1 MDLAPVAA
9 IVKKNKRL
17 GERPSQEFNA
27 AHERKGRDTQNKHG
41 GGATEWTRIG
51 GSERLVAGRKEGGGG
66 LIRRQIDLFS
76 HLVLQIRTVSFC
88 NNFSQQ
94 AAPVH
99 LHSEAGNKTNTPRF
113 KSNLTKWRLAVC
125 RCK

>member
-17 GERPSQEFNA
+17 GERPSQEFNVPDGKRGKTHKTNA
-27 AHERKGRDTQNKHG
+27 AVAAEQQSGLGAVEAGEKG
-41 GGATEWTRIG
+41 E
-51 GSERLVAGRKEGGGG
+51 

-76 HLVLQIRTVSFC
+76 HLVLQIRPVSFC

-94 AAPVH
+94 AARVH
-99 LHSEAGNKTNTPRF
+99 LHSEAGNKTNTPR
-113 KSNLTKWRLAVC
+113 
-125 RCK
+125 